1 MRPLVAKSRSLLPSR
16 NTVVATLVLSSLA
29 SVLAAASQPASLR
42 IDGQRITSDVPPVT
56 SIKGEAFV
64 PLRVVA
70 ETLGAETDYDAKSG
84 TVELSRGKNVLRLR
98 AGENA
103 ATMNGKPIVLQHA
116 PFEVRGRMMVAL
128 GTIARA
134 FGSKVSYDRPRAK
147 IEVMTPGMVEAG
159 AQSDEL

>member
-16 NTVVATLVLSSLA
+16 NTIVATLVLSGLA

-70 ETLGAETDYDAKSG
+70 DTLGAETNYDAKTG
-84 TVELSRGKNVLRLR
+84 TVELTRGKDFLKLR
-98 AGENA
+98 AGDTL
-103 ATMNGKPIVLQHA
+103 ATMNGKRMILKHA
-116 PFEVRGRMMVAL
+116 PFAVRGRMMVSLA
-128 GTIARA
+128 TIARA

-147 IEVMTPGMVEAG
+147 IDVMTPGMVEAG
-159 AQSDEL
+159 AQEDDK